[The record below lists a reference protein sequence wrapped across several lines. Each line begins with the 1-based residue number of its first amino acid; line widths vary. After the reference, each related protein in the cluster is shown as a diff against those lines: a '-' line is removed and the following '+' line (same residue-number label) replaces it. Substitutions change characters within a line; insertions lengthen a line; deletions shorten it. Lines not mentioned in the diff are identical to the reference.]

1 VIHPD
6 VRDTAKSKPIETGE
20 QRRKRLVRNA
30 RQRELYGPTHR
41 RRRRE
46 FIRRLK
52 RGEEVLCPR
61 CGLPVGIDQQWDLG
75 HDDLNPEIE
84 RVEHTACNRA
94 APNRLK
100 TSREW

>member
-52 RGEEVLCPR
+52 RGEEVFCPR
-61 CGLPVGIDQQWDLG
+61 CGLPVGINQQWDLG

-84 RVEHTACNRA
+84 RVEHTGLQPSRA
-94 APNRLK
+94 EQVEDLA
-100 TSREW
+100 EW